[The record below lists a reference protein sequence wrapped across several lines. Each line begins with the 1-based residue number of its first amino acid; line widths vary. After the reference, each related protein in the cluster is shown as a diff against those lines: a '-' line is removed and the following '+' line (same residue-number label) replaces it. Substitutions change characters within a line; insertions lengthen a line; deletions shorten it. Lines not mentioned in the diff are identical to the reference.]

1 MAKERADLGFADA
14 LDDFDPADWTPGRTR
29 AAPPRPPAAE
39 TRKAAAAAG
48 FRSREPRPATD
59 PAMDPAGDLVLN
71 PAAKAAAA
79 PAEARRPAGE
89 AAGEAA
95 GETGV
100 ERGAGQGPRPRR
112 RRTGRTAQLNLKV
125 RPETIEAF
133 YALADRQGWGL
144 GEAFEH
150 ALRALEAEARRSGP
164 QK

>member
-1 MAKERADLGFADA
+1 MARERADLGFADA
-14 LDDFDPADWTPGRTR
+14 LETFDPADWTPRSPR
-29 AAPPRPPAAE
+29 PAPARPPAAE

-48 FRSREPRPATD
+48 FRSREPQPAAD
-59 PAMDPAGDLVLN
+59 PAAEATAPAL
-71 PAAKAAAA
+71 AS
-79 PAEARRPAGE
+79 AEARRPAGRSAAE
-89 AAGEAA
+89 AVA
-95 GETGV
+95 ETSP

-150 ALRALEAEARRSGP
+150 ALRALEAAAGFGGP